1 LIEHEEALL
10 LSIAVIL
17 EELNRI
23 NWQLQR
29 VHRFNSKQDKL
40 SGPQIFEINGL
51 LLIELTRKT

>member
-1 LIEHEEALL
+1 
-10 LSIAVIL
+10 
-17 EELNRI
+17 
-23 NWQLQR
+23 LQR